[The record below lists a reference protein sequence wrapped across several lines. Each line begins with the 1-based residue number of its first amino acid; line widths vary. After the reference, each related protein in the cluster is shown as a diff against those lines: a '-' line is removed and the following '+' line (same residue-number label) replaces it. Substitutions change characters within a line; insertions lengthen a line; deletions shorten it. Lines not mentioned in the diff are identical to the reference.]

1 MSMKRRTRRNP
12 QTRSLALAKSAKS
25 LRLDL
30 PNFLPYRITVV
41 AALIRRELANIYRD
55 DPGLNEPE
63 WKVFTALAH
72 YGPLP
77 SGHVGSYVTLDRVAV
92 SRALA
97 RLMKLGLVTRKKSR
111 DDLRMFD
118 VGLTPNASRVY
129 DCMARE
135 ALGVEARIL
144 ERLNAD
150 QIRTLL
156 VLLEKVEDGFRK
168 PDDLHRESLV
178 NTLSEDA
185 RPKRAKEKT

>member
-1 MSMKRRTRRNP
+1 MKRRTRSKPPARVL
-12 QTRSLALAKSAKS
+12 TLAKSAKS

-41 AALIRRELANIYRD
+41 AALIRRALADIYRG

-77 SGHVGSYVTLDRVAV
+77 SGHVGHYVTLDRVAV

-97 RLMKLGLVTRKKSR
+97 RLMKLGLVTRKKNR

-118 VGLTPNASRVY
+118 VGLTAQGTRIY
-129 DCMARE
+129 DRMAQE
-135 ALGVEARIL
+135 ALAVEAPIL

-150 QIRTLL
+150 EIRTLL
-156 VLLEKVEDGFRK
+156 ALLEKVEDGFHN
-168 PDDLHRESLV
+168 PDDLRRKSLV
-178 NTLSEDA
+178 NKLSEDVQG
-185 RPKRAKEKT
+185 KRAREKT

>member
-1 MSMKRRTRRNP
+1 MKRSTRRKSP
-12 QTRSLALAKSAKS
+12 VPAVALAKSAKS

-41 AALIRRELANIYRD
+41 AALIRRELANIYRN

-77 SGHVGSYVTLDRVAV
+77 SGDVGYYVTLDRVAV

-97 RLMKLGLVTRKKSR
+97 RLMKLGLATRKKSR

-118 VGLTPNASRVY
+118 VGLTAQATRVY
-129 DCMARE
+129 DRMARE

-144 ERLNAD
+144 ERLNAGE
-150 QIRTLL
+150 IRALL
-156 VLLEKVEDGFRK
+156 ALLEKVEGGFRN
-168 PDDLHRESLV
+168 PDDLRRKSLV
-178 NTLSEDA
+178 NTLSETG
-185 RPKRAKEKT
+185 RVKRARERT

>member
-1 MSMKRRTRRNP
+1 MLF
-12 QTRSLALAKSAKS
+12 RSKSAKS

-41 AALIRRELANIYRD
+41 AALIRRALADIYRS
-55 DPGLNEPE
+55 DPALNEPE

-77 SGHVGSYVTLDRVAV
+77 SGHVGQYVTLDRVAV

-97 RLMKLGLVTRKKSR
+97 RLIKLGLVTRKKSR

-118 VGLTPNASRVY
+118 VGLTAQATRVY
-129 DCMARE
+129 DRMAQE
-135 ALGVEARIL
+135 ALAVEAPIL

-150 QIRTLL
+150 EIRTLL
-156 VLLEKVEDGFRK
+156 ALLEKVEDGFRN
-168 PDDLHRESLV
+168 PDDLRRKSLV
-178 NTLSEDA
+178 NKLRSEDA
-185 RPKRAKEKT
+185 QGKRAREKT